1 MQRNDMRDLAIIGAG
16 PAGLSAALYGA
27 RAGLDLVVLE
37 SNYMAGGQVLTTYE
51 VDNYLG
57 LPGSNGFDMGMKFKE
72 HVEKLDVEIRSL
84 IVEKIEVAE
93 DNAAEALEGHVTDDA
108 IKGIQRY
115 FVLHTSEG
123 QIFCR
128 AVLLATGAVNRK
140 LEIPGEEKFL
150 GRGVG
155 YCATCDGAF
164 YRGKV
169 TAVVGGSY
177 QAVEDAIYLAGICD
191 KVYIVHRRDA
201 LRAGVLL
208 EEQVRKLPN
217 VEIVWNHIPL
227 EIVGNEFVE
236 GLHIKNVKTAGE
248 DTLKVDGVFVAIG
261 TTPST
266 KLAEGLVDMDAQG
279 YIVAGE
285 TGETSLPGFYVA
297 GDIRTKQ
304 LRQIITAVA
313 DGANAVTAAT
323 EYIKKGE
330 HNVVTEQ

>member
-1 MQRNDMRDLAIIGAG
+1 MKKNDIRDLVIIGAG
-16 PAGLSAALYGA
+16 PAGLSAALYGV
-27 RAGLDLVVLE
+27 RAGLDLMILE

-72 HVEKLDVEIRSL
+72 HVEKLGVAVQSVS
-84 IVEKIEVAE
+84 VEKIEVAE
-93 DNAAEALEGHVTDDA
+93 TDAA
-108 IKGIQRY
+108 KKY
-115 FVLHTSEG
+115 FVLHTSKGEMHSK
-123 QIFCR
+123 

-140 LEIPGEEKFL
+140 LEIPGEEKYL

-169 TAVVGGSY
+169 TAVIGGSY
-177 QAVEDAIYLAGICD
+177 QAVEDAIYLAGICE
-191 KVYIVHRRDA
+191 KVYIIHRRDA
-201 LRAGVLL
+201 FRAGVLL
-208 EEQVRKLPN
+208 EEQVKKLPN
-217 VEIVWNHIPL
+217 VEIIWNHIPL
-227 EIVGNEFVE
+227 EIVGQEYVK
-236 GLHIKNVKTAGE
+236 GILIKNVKTEEE

-261 TTPST
+261 TNPST
-266 KLAEGLVDMDAQG
+266 ALAKGLVEMDSQG

-285 TGETSLPGFYVA
+285 TGETSLPGFFVA

-323 EYIKKGE
+323 EYIKSACTTQKT
-330 HNVVTEQ
+330 V